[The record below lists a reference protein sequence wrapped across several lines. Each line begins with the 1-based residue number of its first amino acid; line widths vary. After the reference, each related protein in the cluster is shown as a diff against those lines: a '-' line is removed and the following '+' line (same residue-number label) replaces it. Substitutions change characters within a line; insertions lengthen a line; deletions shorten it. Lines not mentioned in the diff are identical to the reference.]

1 MWLCVLSR
9 TAYVYVCTVVICLC
23 GPQNMVGP
31 GEVDEDLQPEVQ
43 EECGKYGQ
51 VSKCL
56 IFEVFA
62 HTDLDMTES
71 RVTHNGCLFQRVSH
85 CVLHSRLYR
94 INDLQLSF
102 ELIFDYH
109 H

>member
-1 MWLCVLSR
+1 M
-9 TAYVYVCTVVICLC
+9 YVCTVVICLC

-71 RVTHNGCLFQRVSH
+71 RVTHNG
-85 CVLHSRLYR
+85 
-94 INDLQLSF
+94 
-102 ELIFDYH
+102 
-109 H
+109 